1 MIRKLKFI
9 LPVFFIALGLIPVCV
24 NQSIALNQTAPSP
37 VTQQTVNAQPL
48 ILYSLSDQTL
58 NQPATK
64 IPYYIKGDIHYFTK
78 SQLDSH
84 KTGGHS
90 PWKDDPFLTVETIAT
105 NLIPNLPKDK
115 YGNILMNVKTDNKN
129 QIATYENGTIIKKI
143 SDNKKNALVQIIVP
157 NFGTYDITLVSPK
170 DAAGIYF
177 IKEIRLTRIFQ
188 DMK

>member
-9 LPVFFIALGLIPVCV
+9 LPAFFIALGIIISVYV
-24 NQSIALNQTAPSP
+24 NQSIASNQIAPSS
-37 VTQQTVNAQPL
+37 VTQQTLNTQPL

-64 IPYYIKGDIHYFTK
+64 IPYYIRGDIHYFTK
-78 SQLDSH
+78 VQLDSH
-84 KTGGHS
+84 QTGGHS

-115 YGNILMNVKTDNKN
+115 HGNILMKVKTDNKN
-129 QIATYENGTIIKKI
+129 QITTYENGTVIKKI
-143 SDNKKNALVQIIVP
+143 SENKKNALVQISVP
-157 NFGTYDITLVSPK
+157 DFGTYDITLVSPK

-177 IKEIRLTRIFQ
+177 IKEIKLTRIF
-188 DMK
+188 